1 MYTQKER
8 RSLMVK
14 TEEKLKKEVGKLYL
28 FANLMYGDALNSI
41 GKNKTIGFE
50 EERLLEHIKKSIN
63 KSIESYFKDF
73 KIDEKLFKDFN
84 EMQRKHLVNLSNN
97 IDAVQENAVKD
108 IIEELFTP
116 LGDDETI
123 DEKERSLE
131 SMVEKIINSTN
142 HSIESINRQI
152 GYCMVLYS
160 YANKG
165 YKKYRLKPGSTACN
179 ECKEKG
185 RNTYSIEKLKDAE
198 YLPLVHPNCRCTI
211 EILDDKNKAVATVD
225 SKAIEEQL
233 GKTESTKGMG
243 FLDYISA
250 LLSAAA
256 LIPGID
262 SVVDLISIPVDL
274 LRGDLISVGFDLLGI
289 VPFVGEV
296 GDAGK
301 ALRIADKVSDVTNVA
316 KTAENIAD
324 GVKLVDSTSDIIKTA
339 KRSPIEIPK
348 NATVKEQAKNGYSQI
363 KYTWQSG
370 DYKYTSRWH
379 TQTPNAPAGQ
389 GTTWV
394 VERKRSGI
402 GYGKNPQSHKEEIL
416 VGENKWIS
424 RQDWKDAITARK
436 QGTATKQQKEWLDN
450 GHWKDR

>member
-1 MYTQKER
+1 
-8 RSLMVK
+8 MVK

-28 FANLMYGDALNSI
+28 FANLMYGDALDSI
-41 GKNKTIGFE
+41 GKNKRTIGFE

-63 KSIESYFKDF
+63 ESIESYFKDF

-84 EMQRKHLVNLSNN
+84 ETQRKHLVNLSKN
-97 IDAVQENAVKD
+97 IDEAKENTIED
-108 IIEELFTP
+108 IVEEFFTP
-116 LGDDETI
+116 LGDDETAI
-123 DEKERSLE
+123 EKEKSLE
-131 SMVEKIINSTN
+131 SAIEKIINSTN

-160 YANKG
+160 YENKG
-165 YKKYRLKPGSTACN
+165 YKKYRLKAGETACE
-179 ECKEKG
+179 ECKERE
-185 RNTYSIEKLKDAE
+185 RNTYLIDKLKDAE
-198 YLPLVHPNCRCTI
+198 FLPLVHPNCRCTV

-225 SKAIEEQL
+225 SKVIEEQL
-233 GKTESTKGMG
+233 GKTESAKKMS
-243 FLDYISA
+243 FLDYVSS
-250 LLSAAA
+250 LLSVAA
-256 LIPGID
+256 LIPGVD

-274 LRGDLISVGFDLLGI
+274 LRGDLISAGFDLIGI
-289 VPFVGEV
+289 VPFIGEV

-301 ALRIADKVSDVTNVA
+301 ALKIADKAIDGA
-316 KTAENIAD
+316 KVVDKVAD

-348 NATVKEQAKNGYSQI
+348 TATVKEQAKNGYSQI

-379 TQTPNAPAGQ
+379 TQTPNAPSGQ

-402 GYGKNPQSHKEEIL
+402 GYGKDANPGKHEVLIGKD
-416 VGENKWIS
+416 KWIS
-424 RQDWKDAITARK
+424 MAEWKKTITARK
-436 QGTATKQQKEWLDN
+436 QGTATREQIEILNN
-450 GHWKDR
+450 GHWRDIK

>member
-1 MYTQKER
+1 
-8 RSLMVK
+8 MVK

-160 YANKG
+160 YENKG
-165 YKKYRLKPGSTACN
+165 YKKYRLKPSGTAC
-179 ECKEKG
+179 EKCKERGKH
-185 RNTYSIEKLKDAE
+185 TYSIDNLKDAE
-198 YLPLVHPNCRCTI
+198 FLPLVHPNCRCTV
-211 EILDDKNKAVATVD
+211 EIFDDKNKAVATVD
-225 SKAIEEQL
+225 SKVIEEQL
-233 GKTESTKGMG
+233 GKAESTKEMS
-243 FLDYISA
+243 FLDYVST
-250 LLSAAA
+250 LLSVAA
-256 LIPGID
+256 LIPGVD
-262 SVVDLISIPVDL
+262 SIVDLISIPVDL
-274 LRGDLISVGFDLLGI
+274 LRGDLISAGFDLIGI
-289 VPFVGEV
+289 VPFLGEV

-301 ALRIADKVSDVTNVA
+301 ALRIADKAIDGTKVVDKASSFSDFP
-316 KTAENIAD
+316 K
-324 GVKLVDSTSDIIKTA
+324 KLHLGKQGKHIVGHNNYQKGKSILEISIDEAQDLINKYSGKGQRIDYTTERVDFKKVIGKYVDEQTEKMYET
-339 KRSPIEIPK
+339 
-348 NATVKEQAKNGYSQI
+348 TVGTIRYSKNGVHI
-363 KYTWQSG
+363 V
-370 DYKYTSRWH
+370 
-379 TQTPNAPAGQ
+379 PARPRE
-389 GTTWV
+389 W
-394 VERKRSGI
+394 RK
-402 GYGKNPQSHKEEIL
+402 
-416 VGENKWIS
+416 
-424 RQDWKDAITARK
+424 
-436 QGTATKQQKEWLDN
+436 
-450 GHWKDR
+450 

>member
-1 MYTQKER
+1 
-8 RSLMVK
+8 MVK
-14 TEEKLKKEVGKLYL
+14 TEEKLKKEVDKLYS
-28 FANLMYGDALNSI
+28 FANLMYGDELDSI
-41 GKNKTIGFE
+41 GRRKAIGFE
-50 EERLLEHIKKSIN
+50 EERLLEHIKKSIK
-63 KSIESYFKDF
+63 KSIEIYFEEF
-73 KIDEKLFKDFN
+73 KIDEKLFEVFN
-84 EMQRKHLVNLSNN
+84 ETQRKHLVDLSKN
-97 IDAVQENAVKD
+97 IDKVKENVIED
-108 IIEELFTP
+108 IFEEIFTP
-116 LGDDETI
+116 LGDDETSI
-123 DEKERSLE
+123 EKEKALE
-131 SMVEKIINSTN
+131 SVVEKIINSAN

-160 YANKG
+160 YENKG
-165 YKKYRLKPGSTACN
+165 YKKYRLKPGEAACE

-185 RNTYSIEKLKDAE
+185 RHTYSIKELKEAE
-198 YLPLVHPNCRCTI
+198 VSPLVHPNCRCTVQ
-211 EILDDKNKAVATVD
+211 ILDDKNKAVATVD

-243 FLDYISA
+243 FLDYVSA

-256 LIPGID
+256 FIPGID
-262 SVVDLISIPVDL
+262 SIVDLISIPVDL
-274 LRGDLISVGFDLLGI
+274 LRGDLVSAGFDLVGI

-301 ALRIADKVSDVTNVA
+301 ALRIADKASDVA
-316 KTAENIAD
+316 KAADKVTD
-324 GVKLVDSTSDIIKTA
+324 GVKLVDSTSDVIKTA

-348 NATVKEQAKNGYSQI
+348 TATVKEQAKNGYSQI

-370 DYKYTSRWH
+370 EYKYTSRWH

-402 GYGKNPQSHKEEIL
+402 GYGKNPQPHREEIL
-416 VGENKWIS
+416 VGDNKWIS

>member
-1 MYTQKER
+1 
-8 RSLMVK
+8 MVK
-14 TEEKLKKEVGKLYL
+14 TEEKLMKEVTELYS
-28 FANLMYGDALNSI
+28 FANLMYGDVLDGV
-41 GKNKTIGFE
+41 GKKKKTIGFE

-84 EMQRKHLVNLSNN
+84 EMQREHLVNLSKN
-97 IDAVQENAVKD
+97 IDKLQENAVKD
-108 IIEELFTP
+108 IIEEILTP
-116 LGDDETI
+116 LGNDETI
-123 DEKERSLE
+123 AEGEMSLE
-131 SMVEKIINSTN
+131 IATDKIIKSINT
-142 HSIESINRQI
+142 SIESVSRQI

-160 YANKG
+160 YGNKG
-165 YKKYRLKPGSTACN
+165 YKQYRLKPGDAACE

-185 RNTYSIEKLKDAE
+185 RNTYLIDKLKDAE
-198 YLPLVHPNCRCTI
+198 FLPLVHPNCRCTV
-211 EILDDKNKAVATVD
+211 EILDDKNKVVSTVD

-233 GKTESTKGMG
+233 RKTESSKKMS
-243 FLDYISA
+243 FLDYVSS
-250 LLSAAA
+250 LLSVAA

-274 LRGDLISVGFDLLGI
+274 LRGDLISAGFDLMGI
-289 VPFVGEV
+289 VPFIGEV

-301 ALRIADKVSDVTNVA
+301 ALRIADKTSDVAKVA
-316 KTAENIAD
+316 DKVTD
-324 GVKLVDSTSDIIKTA
+324 GVKLADSTNDIIKTA

-348 NATVKEQAKNGYSQI
+348 TATVKVQAKNGYSQI
-363 KYTWQSG
+363 KYTWKSG

-394 VERKRSGI
+394 IERKKSGI
-402 GYGKNPQSHKEEIL
+402 GYGKNPQPHREEIL